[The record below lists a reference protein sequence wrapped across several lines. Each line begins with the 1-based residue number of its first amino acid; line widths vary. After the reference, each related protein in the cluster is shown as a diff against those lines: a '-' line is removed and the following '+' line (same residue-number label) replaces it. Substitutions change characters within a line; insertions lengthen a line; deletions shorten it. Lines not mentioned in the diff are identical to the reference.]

1 VGNELENMLRSLEE
15 RYPVPP
21 LKASDDLLSKD
32 GISRFDIAKSIDIKK
47 IVRNK
52 NCKFNQSKKES
63 IHTSR

>member
-32 GISRFDIAKSIDIKK
+32 GISADSDLLGSSSIFLPSATADM
-47 IVRNK
+47 
-52 NCKFNQSKKES
+52 NQISK
-63 IHTSR
+63 TC